1 MTGAREEIRVSERPE
16 LSHSADAVRAG
27 AVLFV
32 AGILPVDVEGRLVGG
47 GDVVEQAR
55 FVFAELGRILA
66 AADCTVE
73 NVVKVSVFLTD
84 IDDRP
89 RISPVRQELFGAARP
104 ASTLVEVSGLA
115 APGARIEVDGVAV
128 LP

>member
-1 MTGAREEIRVSERPE
+1 MTGAREEIRVSGRPE